1 MDWDKVFS
9 TGWHTD
15 SAGNKK
21 YWGTADL
28 DKIVR
33 LFNPAFHEP
42 PLVIGHP
49 SDNAPAFGWVAGIKR
64 VGEDL
69 FLQYKEVAAEFKE
82 WRQKGLY
89 KKKSIA
95 VYPDGSLRHVGY
107 LGGMP
112 PAIKGLPDYA
122 FADGERQAVT
132 YEFSDWRMSTLGR
145 VIMKIRDYLVEKEGA
160 EKADNIIGSWE
171 VQDLLTPP
179 ADPGVPEPTCYHE
192 ENDMTKEEVQAMI
205 AGALK
210 GQADQFTEQLKI
222 INEGLNKGLKTLGE
236 QFSELQSGQ
245 AAERLA
251 GQKREFAEFL
261 TSPEMAKRIPE
272 GQREATIA
280 HLVTLTT
287 AAPVEFGEGDAK
299 KTLPAVAV
307 YQAQLQA
314 LPPVVEFSEVAT
326 KDRETVQPKKSATR
340 SEFDAWD
347 AQKKSEFSCAGG
359 TLVD

>member
-132 YEFSDWRMSTLGR
+132 YEFSDWRLGTIGR

-179 ADPGVPEPTCYHE
+179 VETGETAPNY
-192 ENDMTKEEVQAMI
+192 NEEVEMTTEEVKNLITA
-205 AGALK
+205 ALK
-210 GQADQFTEQLKI
+210 DQAAAFAEQFKV
-222 INEGLNKGLKTLGE
+222 INDGLKTLSG
-236 QFSELQSGQ
+236 QFSELSTAQ
-245 AAERLA
+245 ASERLA
-251 GQKREFAEFL
+251 GQRREFTEFL
-261 TSPEMAKRIPE
+261 SSPEMAKRIPE
-272 GQREATIA
+272 ASRAATIA
-280 HLVTLTT
+280 HLITLTS
-287 AAPVEFGEGDAK
+287 AAPVEFGEGEGK
-299 KTLPAVAV
+299 TTLPAVDA
-307 YQAQLQA
+307 YKAQLKA
-314 LPPVVEFSEVAT
+314 LPAVVEFSEVAT
-326 KDRETVQPKKSATR
+326 KDKGASPAQKSATR
-340 SEFDAWD
+340 KEFDAWGPD
-347 AQKKSEFSCAGG
+347 KRREFSCGGG